1 MKIGQSATGTLPPGH
16 HLAIPNRLHTAS
28 APVRRD
34 ISPLVCH
41 MFSPQC
47 YLTSDTH
54 CQFVLHTGLERFQFG
69 MLVLSQKT
77 KQTHKYFKYFKIF
90 KNLLFQEEKR

>member
-1 MKIGQSATGTLPPGH
+1 MKIGQSATGTPPPGH
-16 HLAIPNRLHTAS
+16 HLAIPNRLYTAS

-47 YLTSDTH
+47 YLTSGHTLPVCVTH
-54 CQFVLHTGLERFQFG
+54 WPGEIPVWNACFITKD
-69 MLVLSQKT
+69 KT
-77 KQTHKYFKYFKIF
+77 NTHVF
-90 KNLLFQEEKR
+90 